1 MRKIK
6 QILITLISII
16 AIYFAFAFIETELNP
31 INFSVG
37 SKVFFLMFVALLAA
51 GGSRIAFSIEKD

>member
-6 QILITLISII
+6 QILKMLISII

-31 INFSVG
+31 INFSGV
-37 SKVFFLMFVALLAA
+37 SKVFLLMFVAFLAA
-51 GGSRIAFSIEKD
+51 GGSIICFSIEKD